1 MFFSN
6 FRKTFYCSFP
16 EKDILMK
23 NHISLLIGSILI
35 TFSCVINAQ
44 DNPVQLSLFT
54 PVQIVPEN
62 ESVSGIRLNLIYTK
76 NVNVSGFDWGLVN
89 KTTGKQLGVQW
100 GFVNLVDGGFTG
112 WQSGAV
118 NVTYGSSVGLQTG
131 WVNYH
136 GGFFN
141 GLQFSIVNYS
151 ATLKGLQLGLINI
164 IGKGGFLPVFPIF
177 NFDFD

>member
-1 MFFSN
+1 MRNQPALQIVAFFV
-6 FRKTFYCSFP
+6 
-16 EKDILMK
+16 L
-23 NHISLLIGSILI
+23 
-35 TFSCVINAQ
+35 FSTVVFAQ
-44 DNPVQLSLFT
+44 ENPIQLSLFN
-54 PVQIVPEN
+54 PVQIVPAS

-76 NVNVSGFDWGLVN
+76 NVNVTGLDLGLVN
-89 KTTGKQLGVQW
+89 ETTGKQLGVQW
-100 GFVNLVDGGFTG
+100 GFVNLTDGGFTG

-118 NVTYGSSVGLQTG
+118 NVTHGGSVGLQTG

-136 GGFFN
+136 MGHFN

-164 IGKGGFLPVFPIF
+164 IGEGGFLPVFPIF

>member
-1 MFFSN
+1 
-6 FRKTFYCSFP
+6 
-16 EKDILMK
+16 MK
-23 NHISLLIGSILI
+23 NHFSLLIVSILI
-35 TFSCVINAQ
+35 LFSSFIKAQ
-44 DNPVQLSLFT
+44 DNPIQLSLFN

-76 NVNVSGFDWGLVN
+76 NANVSGFDWGLVN

-164 IGKGGFLPVFPIF
+164 IGEGGFLPVFPIF

>member
-1 MFFSN
+1 MIRIKYSATIF
-6 FRKTFYCSFP
+6 
-16 EKDILMK
+16 ILM
-23 NHISLLIGSILI
+23 ILSFAPAI
-35 TFSCVINAQ
+35 FPQ
-44 DNPVQLSLFT
+44 DNPIQLSLFN
-54 PVQIVPEN
+54 PIQIVPEN

-76 NVNVSGFDWGLVN
+76 NVNVTGLDWGLVN

-100 GFVNLVDGGFTG
+100 GFVNLTDGGFTG

-118 NVTYGSSVGLQTG
+118 NITYGSSVGLQTS

-136 GGFFN
+136 GGYFN
-141 GLQFSIVNYS
+141 GLQFSLVNYT

-164 IGKGGFLPVFPIF
+164 IGEGGFLPVFPIF

>member
-1 MFFSN
+1 
-6 FRKTFYCSFP
+6 
-16 EKDILMK
+16 MK
-23 NHISLLIGSILI
+23 KQLALQIVSLLIL
-35 TFSCVINAQ
+35 FSTGIIAQ
-44 DNPVQLSLFT
+44 ENPIQLSLFN
-54 PVQIVPEN
+54 PIQIVPEN
-62 ESVSGIRLNLIYTK
+62 ESISGIRLNLIYTK
-76 NVNVSGFDWGLVN
+76 NVNVTGLDWGLVN

-100 GFVNLVDGGFTG
+100 GFVNLTDGGFTG

-118 NVTYGSSVGLQTG
+118 NVTNGGSVGLQTG

-136 GGFFN
+136 TGHFN

-164 IGKGGFLPVFPIF
+164 IGEGGFLPVFPIF